1 MGTAVGAAVGT
12 AVGTAVGMLLR
23 GAPLA
28 SDEEVAVEVAKV
40 VVEACT

>member
-40 VVEACT
+40 VVESCT